1 MDDNGE
7 YNGGVCS
14 GGSKCLRIDSV
25 TLNFAS
31 KSVIMPN
38 GQMSQMVNCRKWPND
53 AKRSID

>member
-38 GQMSQMVNCRKWPND
+38 GQRPLMVN
-53 AKRSID
+53 